1 MSLDMLKVNA
11 GIRSRSQFSLRPL
24 ASIFFFFG
32 GGGGGG
38 ALCISRRRS
47 NLFPTFF
54 VGARYQKVTV
64 QLELNM
70 QGARQSV

>member
-11 GIRSRSQFSLRPL
+11 GSALTLTVLITPSC
-24 ASIFFFFG
+24 IHFG
-32 GGGGGG
+32 S
-38 ALCISRRRS
+38 LCISRGRS
-47 NLFPTFF
+47 NLVPTFF